1 MPRLFTAPQTVLSP
15 NFLSVANMVPQ
26 DAPHPLYQDA
36 PENVALR
43 DEILLD
49 YLVQDPISSTDIRN
63 SQPDGLTV
71 TNLAGH
77 RLTFAVTD
85 AGG

>member
-1 MPRLFTAPQTVLSP
+1 MISP
-15 NFLSVANMVPQ
+15 HFLSVVNLVPQ

-49 YLVQDPISSTDIRN
+49 YLVQDPISSTDTRL
-63 SQPDGLTV
+63 SHPGGLTV

-77 RLTFAVTD
+77 RLTFKATD
-85 AGG
+85 SGG